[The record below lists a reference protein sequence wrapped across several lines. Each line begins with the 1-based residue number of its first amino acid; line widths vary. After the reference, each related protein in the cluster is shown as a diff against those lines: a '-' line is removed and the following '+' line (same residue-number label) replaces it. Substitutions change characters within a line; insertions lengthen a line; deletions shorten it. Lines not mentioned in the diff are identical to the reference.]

1 MKIKCPACQAVLNI
15 PDSAAGKVVKCTC
28 GKQLR
33 APGVAST
40 PASPSQPPPQQP
52 SQARPQQ
59 RPAPQR
65 PAGGGGFDP
74 GIFDELTDQD
84 LQPVSAVH
92 RPGQARP
99 AAAPSTGGKLLQQYA
114 PTGGPGYTPTGNMQ
128 IAGVGARIG
137 GALVDGF
144 FQMIGVAIAFGIIF
158 AAGALEEN
166 GQQPG
171 PAALAAIGVAVL
183 VALIPPIVN
192 VVLISMSGQTVGK
205 KALGTRM
212 VLESTGEPAKFV
224 QGFLVRQLAFGFITN
239 IPVVGV
245 FIALADIGFLFSEN
259 AKTLHD
265 RLAGTVV
272 INA

>member
-40 PASPSQPPPQQP
+40 PVAPSQPPSQPPSQRPAQPRPQQP
-52 SQARPQQ
+52 A
-59 RPAPQR
+59 
-65 PAGGGGFDP
+65 AGGGGFDP

-114 PTGGPGYTPTGNMQ
+114 PTGGPGYTPAGNMQ

-137 GALVDGF
+137 GALVDGL
-144 FQMIGVAIAFGIIF
+144 FQMIGVGIALGIIF
-158 AAGALEEN
+158 SVGALEEN

-171 PAALAAIGVAVL
+171 PAALAAIIVGVLIAL
-183 VALIPPIVN
+183 VPPIVN
-192 VVLISMSGQTVGK
+192 IVLISMSGQTVGK

-224 QGFLVRQLAFGFITN
+224 HGFLVRQLAFGFITN
-239 IPVVGV
+239 IPFVGP

-272 INA
+272 IIA